1 MQGGDDAAKAQWF
14 ALNEVPRLA
23 FDHDYI
29 LRKTMQKLREDIHFE
44 PIGFGLLDEQFT
56 IPELQRLYEAIL
68 GVQFDRR
75 NFYKKILQ
83 TGILDEVEVDDDRR
97 YYGEH
102 HEMRSMDIGT
112 LFGGFASEA
121 RPSYS
126 TAHSED
132 DSRRRK
138 GTRFSFNKKR
148 YDQFKEDNNFRLEF

>member
-1 MQGGDDAAKAQWF
+1 MKGGDDAAKAQWF

-29 LRKTMQKLREDIHFE
+29 LRRTMQKLREDIHFE

-83 TGILDEVEVDDDRR
+83 TGILDEVEDDDSR
-97 YYGEH
+97 YYGKH
-102 HEMRSMDIGT
+102 REMRSMDIDA
-112 LFGGFASEA
+112 LFGNFASVS
-121 RPSYS
+121 RSSYPKV
-126 TAHSED
+126 HSD
-132 DSRRRK
+132 DDGRRRK
-138 GTRFSFNKKR
+138 GTHFSFNKKR